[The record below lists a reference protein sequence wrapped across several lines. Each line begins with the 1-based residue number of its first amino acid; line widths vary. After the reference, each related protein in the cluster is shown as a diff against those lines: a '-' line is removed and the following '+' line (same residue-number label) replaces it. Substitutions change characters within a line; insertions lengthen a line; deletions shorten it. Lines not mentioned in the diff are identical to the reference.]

1 MLAVTTKELWHWIS
15 NWYVCRLNLRDLPN
29 QDSCL
34 QSLSKRDY
42 TVCYAFKFKSRQ
54 NKLANTAIVVLENA
68 RMSGVKTKH
77 KRGKEE

>member
-1 MLAVTTKELWHWIS
+1 MLAVTTKELWHWRS

-34 QSLSKRDY
+34 QSLSNRDY
-42 TVCYAFKFKSRQ
+42 TVCYALKFKSRQ
-54 NKLANTAIVVLENA
+54 NKLANTAIVVLENV
-68 RMSGVKTKH
+68 RMSGVKAKH